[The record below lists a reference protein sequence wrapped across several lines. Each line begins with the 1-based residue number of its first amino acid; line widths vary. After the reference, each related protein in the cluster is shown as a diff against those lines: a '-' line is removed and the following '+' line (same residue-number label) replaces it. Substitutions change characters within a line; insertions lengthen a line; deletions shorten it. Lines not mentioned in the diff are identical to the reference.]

1 MTYTD
6 ATAIDA
12 IATAIELEQNF
23 VYAAGLAGAFLQD
36 RAKRQAVA
44 ELSEHRGRQ
53 QTLSSMLDPSAVPG
67 APPGFAPPTPITDAS
82 TARAALA
89 QVNNALVG
97 AYADVAAATSDRD
110 RAFAIDCAQGSA
122 RSAVQWGAASQAFP
136 T

>member
-6 ATAIDA
+6 PASVDA
-12 IATAIELEQNF
+12 ITSVIELEHNF
-23 VYAAGLAGAFLQD
+23 VYAAGLAGAFLQS
-36 RAKRQAVA
+36 RAKRVAVG

-53 QTLSSMLDPSAVPG
+53 QMLSSMLEPTAVPG
-67 APPGFAPPTPITDAS
+67 APPGFTPPTPITDAR

-89 QVNNALVG
+89 QLNNALVG

-110 RAFAIDCAQGSA
+110 RAFAIDCAQVSA

>member
-6 ATAIDA
+6 PQAVDA
-12 IATAIELEQNF
+12 IAAAIEVEQNY
-23 VYAAGLAGAFLQD
+23 VYAAGLAGAFFQG
-36 RAKRQAVA
+36 RSKRQAVVQ
-44 ELSEHRGRQ
+44 LSEHRSRQ
-53 QTLSSMLDPSAVPG
+53 QTLSAMLEPTAVPA
-67 APPGFAPPTPITDAS
+67 APPGFTPPTPITDAN

-89 QVNNALVG
+89 QLNNALVG

-110 RAFAIDCAQGSA
+110 RAFAIDCAQASA